1 MAANNKFADS
11 FSTMMYSP
19 NCEFFFLSKVIVT
32 LLRECYRS
40 VMKLLKDGAS
50 VLVTGQLSV
59 VSGE

>member
-1 MAANNKFADS
+1 
-11 FSTMMYSP
+11 MYSP

-40 VMKLLKDGAS
+40 VMKLLKVGAS